1 MDAMTTSRLSVT
13 AAALLM
19 ATGVTAQAQDA
30 DPKKEAIEYRQ
41 SVMKIVGW
49 NFRPMGAMVKGE
61 RPFETKVFAA
71 HAKDLAAVSSVNILA
86 GFPEDTDGKGSKAK
100 PEIWMKWDDFKDKM
114 GAMQREVAK
123 LGEVAA
129 GGDEGAIKKQF
140 GAAAKTC
147 KACHDD
153 YKE

>member
-1 MDAMTTSRLSVT
+1 MSPTRLLVSSTVLLLSTTL
-13 AAALLM
+13 AAH
-19 ATGVTAQAQDA
+19 AQDA

-61 RPFETKVFAA
+61 RHFEAKVFAA
-71 HAKDLAAVSSVNILA
+71 HAKDLAAVSGVNILA

-100 PEIWMKWDDFKDKM
+100 PEIWMKWDDFQTKM
-114 GAMQREVAK
+114 GTMQRELAK
-123 LGEVAA
+123 LGDAAA
-129 GGDEGAIKKQF
+129 GGDQEAARKQF

>member
-1 MDAMTTSRLSVT
+1 MISTRLLIGG
-13 AAALLM
+13 AALLLS
-19 ATGVTAQAQDA
+19 TTLVAQAQDA
-30 DPKKEAIEYRQ
+30 DPKKEAVKYRQ

-49 NFRPMGAMVKGE
+49 NFKPMGAMVKGD
-61 RPFETKVFAA
+61 RPFDAKAFAA
-71 HAKDLAAVSSVNILA
+71 HAKDLAAVSSVDILA
-86 GFPEDTDGKGSKAK
+86 GFPEDTDGPESKAK
-100 PEIWMKWDDFKDKM
+100 AEIWLKWDDFKEKM

-147 KACHDD
+147 KGCHDY